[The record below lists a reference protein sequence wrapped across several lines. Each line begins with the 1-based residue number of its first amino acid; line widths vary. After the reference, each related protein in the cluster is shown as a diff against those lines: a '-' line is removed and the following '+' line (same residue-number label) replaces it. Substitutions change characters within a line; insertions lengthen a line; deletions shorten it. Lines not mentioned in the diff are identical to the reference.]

1 MNLAEALE
9 KQTSYT
15 HTENGALAFNKTTS
29 KVLDFFALAGALRND
44 EERALHLFN
53 AAFDENP
60 YLAVK
65 ALFYARDVRG
75 GLGERKIPKLLLNH
89 LAQEHPEW
97 VEANIELIPY
107 FGRWDDLLVLLDTP
121 VEDKMFSLL
130 RATLKND
137 VKASKSGKPFS
148 LLAKWLPTPN
158 SGSKNTASIG
168 RRVAKGII
176 ANKSEYIQ
184 YCKTLA
190 SLRKQ
195 LALPEIAMAA
205 KRYEDIEY
213 SKIASRA
220 MLFHKDAF
228 KKNDAERFD
237 AYLESVKS
245 GNAKM
250 NTGSLVPYNI
260 IHDVVRRDNVTDEL
274 QLMWDNLPNYI
285 EGDETNILCM
295 CDTSASMTWDGGRP
309 YEVACGLGIYF
320 AERNHGVF
328 HNKFITFSTEPTF
341 VDISAGGKRL
351 AKKINIYRHANWA
364 GSTDIGAAMKLI
376 LDAAVKGH
384 VAPKDMP
391 KALIIISDME
401 FNACSSKNNKTFIEK
416 YKSKFEA
423 KGYSLPDVI
432 FWNVNS
438 RNAVY
443 HAQKNDCGVQL
454 VSGENPSV
462 FRQVIDNI
470 GKNPYDSMVA
480 TLSQERYNVIINPEQ
495 MKAEE
500 TKKKNEEP
508 KKKAV
513 KRKVSSKKKAKKP
526 VGGFDS
532 LDWADA
538 LDEIIK
544 K

>member
-29 KVLDFFALAGALRND
+29 KVLDFFAVAGALRDD
-44 EERALHLFN
+44 EERAIQLFN
-53 AAFDENP
+53 AAFDEDP
-60 YLAVK
+60 HLAVK

-89 LAQEHPEW
+89 LAKEHSEW

-121 VEDKMFSLL
+121 VEDKMFALL
-130 RATLKND
+130 RETIKND
-137 VKASKSGKPFS
+137 VKASESGKPFS

-158 SGSKNTASIG
+158 SGCENTKRLG

-176 ANKSEYIQ
+176 ANKREYVT

-195 LALPEIAMAA
+195 LALPEIAIAA
-205 KRYEDIEY
+205 KRYEAIEY
-213 SKIASRA
+213 SKIAARA
-220 MLFHKDAF
+220 MLFHRGAF
-228 KKNDAERFD
+228 KKNDAERFN

-250 NTGSLVPYNI
+250 NTGTVVPYNI
-260 IHDVVRRDNVTDEL
+260 IHDADRRGRVSDDL
-274 QLMWDNLPNYI
+274 QLMWDNLPDYI
-285 EGDETNILCM
+285 EGDATNILCM
-295 CDTSASMTWDGGRP
+295 CDTSASMTWNTGRA
-309 YEVACGLGIYF
+309 YEVACGLGLYF
-320 AERNHGVF
+320 AERNHGIF
-328 HNKFITFSTEPTF
+328 HNKFITFSTEPAF
-341 VDISAGGKRL
+341 VDISGGGKSLER
-351 AKKINIYRHANWA
+351 KIDIYRRADWG

-376 LDAAVKGH
+376 LDAAVKGN
-384 VAPKDMP
+384 VAPEDMP

-401 FNACSSKNNKTFIEK
+401 FNTCSHKNNKTFIER

-423 KGYSLPDVI
+423 KGYALPDVI

-462 FRQVIDNI
+462 FRQVLDNI
-470 GKNPYDSMVA
+470 GKNPYDSMLY
-480 TLSQERYNVIINPEQ
+480 TLSQDRYNVVINPEQ
-495 MKAEE
+495 VKAEE
-500 TKKKNEEP
+500 PEKRTGEP
-508 KKKAV
+508 KKRTV
-513 KRKVSSKKKAKKP
+513 KRKAASKKNVAEP
-526 VGGFDS
+526 VTGFDS

>member
-29 KVLDFFALAGALRND
+29 KVLDFFAVAGALRDD
-44 EERALHLFN
+44 EERAIQLFN
-53 AAFDENP
+53 AAFDENT

-89 LAQEHPEW
+89 LANEHQEW

-121 VEDKMFSLL
+121 VEDKMFALL
-130 RATLKND
+130 RETLKND
-137 VKASKSGKPFS
+137 VKASESGKPFS

-168 RRVAKGII
+168 KRVAKGII
-176 ANKSEYIQ
+176 ANKSEYIA

-195 LALPEIAMAA
+195 LDLPEIAMAA
-205 KRYEDIEY
+205 KCYEDIEY
-213 SKIASRA
+213 SKIAARA
-220 MLFHKDAF
+220 MLFHKEAF
-228 KKNDAERFD
+228 KKRDAKRFD

-245 GNAKM
+245 GNTKM
-250 NTGSLVPYNI
+250 NTGTIVPYDV
-260 IHDVVRRDNVTDEL
+260 IHNSVRRGHVTEDM

-295 CDTSASMTWDGGRP
+295 CDTSASMTWNTGRA

-320 AERNHGVF
+320 AERNHGIF
-328 HNKFITFSTEPTF
+328 HNKFITFSTEPAF
-341 VDISAGGKRL
+341 VDISGGGKSL
-351 AKKINIYRHANWA
+351 DKKINIYRHANWT

-376 LDAAVKGH
+376 LNAAVKGN
-384 VAPKDMP
+384 VAPEDMP

-401 FNACSSKNNKTFIEK
+401 FDTCTQKNNKTFIEK
-416 YKSKFEA
+416 FKSKFES
-423 KGYSLPDVI
+423 KGYALPDVI

-443 HAQKNDCGVQL
+443 HAQKNEAGVQL

-480 TLSQERYNVIINPEQ
+480 TLSQDRYNVIVNPEQ
-495 MKAEE
+495 VKA
-500 TKKKNEEP
+500 EEP
-508 KKKAV
+508 KKKVEEPKKRTV
-513 KRKVSSKKKAKKP
+513 KRKAASKKNVAEP
-526 VGGFDS
+526 VEGFDN

-538 LDEIIK
+538 LDEIVK

>member
-15 HTENGALAFNKTTS
+15 YTENGALAFNKTTS
-29 KVLDFFALAGALRND
+29 KVLDFFAVAGALRDD
-44 EERALHLFN
+44 EERAIRLFN
-53 AAFDENP
+53 AAFDEDP

-89 LAQEHPEW
+89 LAKEHSKW

-121 VEDKMFSLL
+121 VEDKMFALL
-130 RATLKND
+130 RETLKND
-137 VKASKSGKPFS
+137 VKASESGKPFS

-158 SGSKNTASIG
+158 SGCKNTADLG

-176 ANKSEYIQ
+176 ANKREYIA

-213 SKIASRA
+213 GKIAARA
-220 MLFHKDAF
+220 MLFHKKAF

-250 NTGSLVPYNI
+250 NTGTLVPYNV
-260 IHDVVRRDNVTDEL
+260 IHEAIRLERVSNDL
-274 QLMWDNLPNYI
+274 QLMWDNLPDYI
-285 EGDETNILCM
+285 EGDATNILCM
-295 CDTSASMTWDGGRP
+295 CDTSASMTGNTGRA
-309 YEVACGLGIYF
+309 YEVACGLGLYF
-320 AERNHGVF
+320 AERNHGIF
-328 HNKFITFSTEPTF
+328 HNKFITFSSDPAF
-341 VDISAGGKRL
+341 VDISGGGNSLVR
-351 AKKINIYRHANWA
+351 KIDIYRKANWT

-376 LDAAVKGH
+376 LNAAVRGH

-401 FNACSSKNNKTFIEK
+401 FNTCSHKNNKTFLQTYTK
-416 YKSKFEA
+416 KFAEA
-423 KGYSLPDVI
+423 GYRLPDVI

-438 RNAVY
+438 RTAVY

-470 GKNPYDSMVA
+470 GKNPYDSMIA
-480 TLSQERYNVIINPEQ
+480 TLSQDRYNVVINPEQ
-495 MKAEE
+495 VKA
-500 TKKKNEEP
+500 KEP
-508 KKKAV
+508 KKRTV
-513 KRKVSSKKKAKKP
+513 KRKDASEKNVAKP
-526 VGGFDS
+526 VKGFDN